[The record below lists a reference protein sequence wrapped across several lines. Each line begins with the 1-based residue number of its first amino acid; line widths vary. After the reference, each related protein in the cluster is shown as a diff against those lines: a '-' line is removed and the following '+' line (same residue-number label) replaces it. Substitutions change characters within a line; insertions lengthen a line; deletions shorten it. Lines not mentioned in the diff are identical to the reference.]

1 MMESGASAAEAPKA
15 PSRKAMWAIIA
26 VIVAIAVAA
35 SGTVWYLASAP
46 QYAKFSLVALD
57 FAYDQTANPD
67 IHPLH
72 HAKAG
77 QPIWVVFSNEGT
89 NDHEFL
95 LYQNKDAALTSANA
109 ALALAQAHNP
119 GWATDS
125 DIANATL
132 DEYDTL
138 HDTWDNLTRYNDVD
152 RDVAPDATTNLLFV
166 INEPGTY
173 FFVCHQVDHTTDPAN
188 WMVHQGDGMWGTL
201 IVDP

>member
-1 MMESGASAAEAPKA
+1 MMEGGTSAAEAPKA

-77 QPIWVVFSNEGT
+77 SPSGSSSRTKGPTI
-89 NDHEFL
+89 
-95 LYQNKDAALTSANA
+95 TSSSSTRTR
-109 ALALAQAHNP
+109 P
-119 GWATDS
+119 GSW
-125 DIANATL
+125 
-132 DEYDTL
+132 
-138 HDTWDNLTRYNDVD
+138 R
-152 RDVAPDATTNLLFV
+152 
-166 INEPGTY
+166 
-173 FFVCHQVDHTTDPAN
+173 
-188 WMVHQGDGMWGTL
+188 
-201 IVDP
+201 